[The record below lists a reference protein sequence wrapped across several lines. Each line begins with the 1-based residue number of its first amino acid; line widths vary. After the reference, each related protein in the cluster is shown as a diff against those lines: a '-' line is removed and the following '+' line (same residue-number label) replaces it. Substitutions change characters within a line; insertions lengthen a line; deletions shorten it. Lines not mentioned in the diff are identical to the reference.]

1 MDVGCFTIP
10 RRLRLCSMTSALL
23 LVLSAWAVL
32 IDYGWQPTVGGGHE
46 YIIQVQ
52 PELIDTFRAEGF
64 SSEIPPQV
72 QDIRRIRIVVGDEK
86 LPRETA
92 SGKVAPDGGEQ
103 RTAATWQTLNGA
115 SDTSS
120 RRTGNARP
128 QYVELTQIGLALA
141 VAAVLF
147 LVWVHLGMRA
157 RYREFL
163 RQSHA

>member
-1 MDVGCFTIP
+1 M
-10 RRLRLCSMTSALL
+10 SSALL
-23 LVLSAWAVL
+23 LLLSAWAVL
-32 IDYGWQPTVGGGHE
+32 IDYGWQPAGGGGHE

-64 SSEIPPQV
+64 SSEIPSQV

-92 SGKVAPDGGEQ
+92 TGERSSAGGEQ
-103 RTAATWQTLNGA
+103 RTARYLA
-115 SDTSS
+115 DTS
-120 RRTGNARP
+120 TGSP
-128 QYVELTQIGLALA
+128 SQSDSGEPVLFGLSTLQLTQIGLALA

-147 LVWVHLGMRA
+147 LVWVHLGTRA
-157 RYREFL
+157 RYRELL

>member
-1 MDVGCFTIP
+1 M
-10 RRLRLCSMTSALL
+10 SSALL

-32 IDYGWQPTVGGGHE
+32 IDYGWQPAGGGGHE

-86 LPRETA
+86 LPRELA
-92 SGKVAPDGGEQ
+92 SVATDSPTKGGEK
-103 RTAATWQTLNGA
+103 RTARYLADTTAGGNPAGA
-115 SDTSS
+115 SA
-120 RRTGNARP
+120 TGEPILFGLDAL
-128 QYVELTQIGLALA
+128 QLTQIGLALA
-141 VAAVLF
+141 VAAVVF
-147 LVWVHLGMRA
+147 LILVHMSTRA
-157 RYREFL
+157 RYRELL